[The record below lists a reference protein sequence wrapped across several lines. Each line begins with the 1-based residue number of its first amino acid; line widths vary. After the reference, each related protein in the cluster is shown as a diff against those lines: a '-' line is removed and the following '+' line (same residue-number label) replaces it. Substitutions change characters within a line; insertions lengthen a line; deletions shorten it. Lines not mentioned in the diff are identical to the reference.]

1 MSSTS
6 LFISVNT
13 SPIVGKEQS
22 FQQAQE
28 GVGQTL
34 SQNRALREQRTQE
47 TTVTDTPQDEQLRLD
62 KEKQKV
68 DKDKREKKKSR
79 RKPSTSDP
87 SEEDLSQDQTTVD
100 IVV

>member
-34 SQNRALREQRTQE
+34 SQNRALREQRAQE
-47 TTVTDTPQDEQLRLD
+47 TTVTNTPKDEQLRLE
-62 KEKQKV
+62 KEKQKAE
-68 DKDKREKKKSR
+68 KDKRKRKKPRK
-79 RKPSTSDP
+79 KPSPLDTSGDD
-87 SEEDLSQDQTTVD
+87 ESQGQTTVD

>member
-1 MSSTS
+1 VSSTS
-6 LFISVNT
+6 LFISINT

-34 SQNRALREQRTQE
+34 SQNRALREQRAQE
-47 TTVTDTPQDEQLRLD
+47 TTVTGTPKDEHLRLD

-68 DKDKREKKKSR
+68 DNEKRKKKKSR
-79 RKPSTSDP
+79 RKPLTSDP
-87 SEEDLSQDQTTVD
+87 SEEDLSQEQTTVD